1 MQHGSTLYTLGLSYY
16 AHGTVKQG
24 RKVQAYFYKLCK
36 TATPEQLA
44 ELRKVFPYVHTGKSQ
59 SQYAP
64 ELKAS
69 VLVFPSKAEI
79 KRNSI

>member
-16 AHGTVKQG
+16 AYGTVKQG
-24 RKVQAYFYKLCK
+24 RKVQAYFYKLSK
-36 TATPEQLA
+36 PATPEQLA
-44 ELRKVFPYVHTGKSQ
+44 ELRKVFPHVHTGQRQ

-69 VLVFPSKAEI
+69 VLLFPSKAELN
-79 KRNSI
+79 RQSI

>member
-1 MQHGSTLYTLGLSYY
+1 MTHGSTLYTLGLSYY

-24 RKVQAYFYKLCK
+24 RKVQAYFYKLCNP
-36 TATPEQLA
+36 ATPEQLA
-44 ELRKVFPYVHTGKSQ
+44 EIRKVFPHVHTGQSQ

-69 VLVFPSKAEI
+69 VLLFPSKA
-79 KRNSI
+79 KLNRNSF